1 MVHPNILRIC
11 GLDPDEW
18 QGFAFG
24 LGVDRLAM
32 LKYGMPD
39 LRDMFAADTR
49 WLAHY
54 GFSAFAD
61 AQPGLG
67 PELRRGAMKFTL
79 SWLKDAPE
87 TDATRRPRSSR
98 P

>member
-1 MVHPNILRIC
+1 MDVQCDRSAGSIKIGEGTDWLEILGGGMVHPNILRTC

-24 LGVDRLAM
+24 MGIDRLGM

-39 LRDMFAADTR
+39 LRDVFAADTR

-54 GFSAFAD
+54 GFGAFQSPNLAS
-61 AQPGLG
+61 GL
-67 PELRRGAMKFTL
+67 
-79 SWLKDAPE
+79 S
-87 TDATRRPRSSR
+87 
-98 P
+98 